1 MDDLRA
7 QLPEI
12 LHVLS
17 TSDVY
22 ELELV
27 QQDQRIRVHR
37 TLNTDLNLET
47 RQEEHGLSEVGEER
61 SVTLFI
67 TSPLVGT
74 FYRAS
79 TPGAPPLV
87 DEGSQVELRMVVGIV
102 EALQVLTEVEAGY
115 RGIVSSALAT
125 DGQPVE
131 YGQPLFE
138 VTPLD

>member
-7 QLPEI
+7 QLSDI
-12 LHVLS
+12 LQVLS
-17 TSDVY
+17 NSDVY

-27 QQDQRIRVHR
+27 QEDQRLRLHR
-37 TLNTDLNLET
+37 SLSANVSTET
-47 RQEEHGLSEVGEER
+47 RQEEHGFEDASVEAD
-61 SVTLFI
+61 VTLVI

-87 DEGSQVELRMVVGIV
+87 DEGSQVEPHMVVGIV
-102 EALQVLTEVEAGY
+102 EALQVLTEVEAGH
-115 RGIVSSALAT
+115 RGTVSSALAT